1 MDTKPW
7 KLKPKHMKKK
17 LILVIMLLFAIHIR
31 VSAQATEIAQL
42 LLNVEKLSQFK
53 QILEDMKKG
62 YNILSG
68 GYKTIKDLSQGNFSL
83 HKTFLD
89 GLMQVSPT
97 VRNYR
102 KVAGVIDYQIRIVQ
116 EYKAAFNRFKAGGHF
131 NPKEL
136 DYMAGVYDRLFKAS
150 LKNLDELAMVV
161 TAAKL
166 RMSDDERLAAIDRI
180 YQDTGD
186 KLKFLRSFNSST
198 SILSL
203 QREKEQAAID
213 QSKVLSNIK
222 D

>member
-1 MDTKPW
+1 
-7 KLKPKHMKKK
+7 MKKK
-17 LILVIMLLFAIHIR
+17 LILMILLLSAIHIR

-102 KVAGVIDYQIRIVQ
+102 KVAGIIDYQIRIVQ
-116 EYKAAFNRFKAGGHF
+116 EYKTAFNRFKAGGHF

-180 YQDTGD
+180 YQNTGD
-186 KLKFLRSFNSST
+186 KLRFLRNFNNST

-203 QREKEQAAID
+203 QREKEQAAIN
-213 QSKVLSNIK
+213 QSKVLNNIG